1 MRFIDNLGITD
12 PTLNLALEEYVL
24 RHKPVDD
31 DCLLFY
37 INAPSIIIGR
47 NQNTVEEIN
56 APVVDARGI
65 TVVRRISGGGAVY
78 HDLGNLNF
86 SFITP
91 FEHGRFNR
99 YDHFTK
105 PVLATLHALG
115 VPAELGGRNDIL
127 AEGRK
132 ISGNAQFATATR
144 MFSHGTLLFDSNLDD
159 VTEAL
164 RPKPG
169 KVESKGVKSIR
180 SRVANISEFVRDP
193 ITVGELRPIGKMK
206 KVVGHPGAAL
216 DFARAGPPQRLVVGQ
231 DRLEVIRPLSLAHA
245 TIEPTIESTAAMGN
259 AMARQRIP
267 SIANATPRRSTAR
280 TTSSGP
286 GRATSVA
293 DCGQRAKIVQG
304 IETEKSKAIVKAI
317 KEKGLFSLD
326 DVRKHTKAS
335 ASCGSCTG
343 LVEQILASCIGG
355 AYQPADTKN
364 KPMCNCTDLNH
375 GEVRAAMAAGL
386 SL

>member
-1 MRFIDNLGITD
+1 MRFVDNLGITD

-24 RHKPVDD
+24 RHKPADD

-56 APVVDARGI
+56 APVVDTRGI

-99 YDHFTK
+99 YDHFTR
-105 PVLATLHALG
+105 PVLATLRALG

-127 AEGRK
+127 AGGRK

-169 KVESKGVKSIR
+169 KVESKGIKSIR
-180 SRVANISEFVRDP
+180 SRVANISEFVQEP
-193 ITVGELRPIGKMK
+193 ITVGELRERILEEIFGTRDRAAIPTIDITEDDWGRIRQLRADKYANRAWNYGENPSCNVQRSRRFPAGEIDARIDVQQERIAQIRFFGDYMGRLD
-206 KVVGHPGAAL
+206 VATLEAMLTGVAYETPAIQAAL
-216 DFARAGPPQRLVVGQ
+216 AAVNVEDYFGDVSQSDVVE
-231 DRLEVIRPLSLAHA
+231 L
-245 TIEPTIESTAAMGN
+245 
-259 AMARQRIP
+259 
-267 SIANATPRRSTAR
+267 IAP
-280 TTSSGP
+280 
-286 GRATSVA
+286 
-293 DCGQRAKIVQG
+293 
-304 IETEKSKAIVKAI
+304 
-317 KEKGLFSLD
+317 
-326 DVRKHTKAS
+326 
-335 ASCGSCTG
+335 
-343 LVEQILASCIGG
+343 
-355 AYQPADTKN
+355 
-364 KPMCNCTDLNH
+364 
-375 GEVRAAMAAGL
+375 
-386 SL
+386 